1 MRWRFRFCRDHRKG
15 GRPWIERKRAIS
27 ERSAPLGR
35 MAPAV
40 SENVKVVVRIR
51 PMTSKE
57 KNAGEAELV
66 RVVSDRSVQILDQ
79 QAKQAGRA
87 QTALAY
93 QFEKCFGQETTQEE
107 MFDGCGVKELL
118 DHALEGYS
126 ATVFAY
132 GPTGSGKTFSV
143 TGRPE
148 SIIKHGSGD
157 GSDGVVIRASESLF
171 DKVGGPTHTAGATP
185 QITPQS
191 HTSAGP
197 EPGFQRA
204 HPHAQHLRTYLLRS
218 G

>member
-1 MRWRFRFCRDHRKG
+1 
-15 GRPWIERKRAIS
+15 
-27 ERSAPLGR
+27 
-35 MAPAV
+35 
-40 SENVKVVVRIR
+40 
-51 PMTSKE
+51 MTSKE

-143 TGRPE
+143 TGKPE

-171 DKVGGPTHTAGATP
+171 DKVGGPAHCGGHHCKSLPNHTHLLDR
-185 QITPQS
+185 
-191 HTSAGP
+191 GP
-197 EPGFQRA
+197 DF
-204 HPHAQHLRTYLLRS
+204 S
-218 G
+218 GHIHHHHHHH